1 MAKRDMSASL
11 FISIGFL
18 SLMALS
24 MSIDL
29 PPRLERLGIKLFRS
43 KQLFQN
49 FLMTIADPSSLDI
62 YGTTIYLAQRK
73 NDNGLQKL
81 KHEFSQ
87 SHDGYGLKRLLT
99 IQNGTMIDIGAN
111 IGAIS
116 IFLAK
121 RAPKCQII
129 SFEPIPQTYF
139 FFRYNMYLNN
149 ITVIKKWERGTNTGG
164 IMPINQAVGALQEVK
179 EITYPANQSQL
190 AALSDSPDGHKINI
204 TVASFNDIIR
214 RYDIGVIDFLKI
226 DCEGCEFDVIPS
238 IQERFVDKNKIRFV
252 GAEIHQSLMDPSS
265 KPLAKRPNQTSIDST
280 LSALRQRGCKTDTW
294 NVEC

>member
-1 MAKRDMSASL
+1 MTEFL
-11 FISIGFL
+11 LVIIG
-18 SLMALS
+18 LMALS
-24 MSIDL
+24 TMAMYL
-29 PPRLERLGIKLFRS
+29 PPRLERLGIKLFKS

-49 FLMTIADPSSLDI
+49 ILTTISEPSSLEL

-73 NDNGLQKL
+73 DDNGLQKL

-87 SHDGYGLKRLLT
+87 QLQDGYGLNRLLT

-121 RAPKCQII
+121 RIPNSQII

-139 FFRYNMYLNN
+139 LLRYNMFLNN
-149 ITVIKKWERGTNTGG
+149 ITVIKKWDRGTTMCG
-164 IMPINQAVGALQEVK
+164 IIPINQAVGAIQEVK
-179 EITYPANQSQL
+179 EITYPTNQSQL

-204 TVASFNDIIR
+204 TVASFHDIIR
-214 RYDIGVIDFLKI
+214 RYDIDVIDFLKI
-226 DCEGCEFDVIPS
+226 DCEGCEFEVIPS
-238 IQERFVDKNKIRFV
+238 IKDRFVDKNKIRYV
-252 GAEIHQSLMDPSS
+252 GAEIHQSLMDPTS
-265 KPLAKRPNQTSIDST
+265 KPLAKRPNQTAIDIT
-280 LSALRQRGCKTDTW
+280 LSALRDRGCKTNTW